1 MKCDSSVYFIAKF
14 MSPSARKVWICGVVK
29 NEVLNF
35 IFSQPPFL
43 KLSTR
48 SVDNQMRCF
57 RARIIEH
64 YYKSKTLKSV
74 TGMIKKAAEKKI
86 NQKLIFILHIKPQS
100 DRYNTHNC
108 SG

>member
-1 MKCDSSVYFIAKF
+1 MFAI
-14 MSPSARKVWICGVVK
+14 MSPSARKVWICGAAK

-43 KLSTR
+43 KLSIWY
-48 SVDNQMRCF
+48 VDNQMRCF

-74 TGMIKKAAEKKI
+74 TGMRK
-86 NQKLIFILHIKPQS
+86 KPQK
-100 DRYNTHNC
+100 RK
-108 SG
+108 

>member
-1 MKCDSSVYFIAKF
+1 MKLKKVADGYNEC
-14 MSPSARKVWICGVVK
+14 MSPSARKVWICGAAK

-35 IFSQPPFL
+35 IFSQPPFFL

-64 YYKSKTLKSV
+64 YYKSKTLKPV
-74 TGMIKKAAEKKI
+74 TGIRK
-86 NQKLIFILHIKPQS
+86 KPQK
-100 DRYNTHNC
+100 RK
-108 SG
+108 